1 MECTNVSVSHEDIL
15 AAIDQ
20 IRQKA
25 NNEQTFKVKQKSL
38 NWKKREKL
46 SSQSLIELIHFTL
59 LRKKVLSIKQ
69 TRNSNAIYS
78 GNNCNM
84 NSYDNT
90 DLLLRTDKNV
100 SNNNNNDGS
109 IFHTQ
114 IYQFFIVYQLMTII
128 TFPIPTLRLIV
139 KMTSVLSLLEIFQA
153 VSRNFRRTEKYK
165 RGTSFHIH
173 EKHKKKGNG
182 NQKSLSTPKDGTPV
196 SEKYDNQM
204 NGRKVP
210 PALQETPY

>member
-20 IRQKA
+20 ILQKA
-25 NNEQTFKVKQKSL
+25 SNEQTFKVKQKSL

-69 TRNSNAIYS
+69 IRNSNAIYS
-78 GNNCNM
+78 GNNCNK

-100 SNNNNNDGS
+100 SNNNNDGS

-128 TFPIPTLRLIV
+128 TFPVPTLRLIV
-139 KMTSVLSLLEIFQA
+139 KMTSVLSLLRIVQT

-173 EKHKKKGNG
+173 GKHKKGNG
-182 NQKSLSTPKDGTPV
+182 NQKSFGTPKDGTPV
-196 SEKYDNQM
+196 SERYGNQM
-204 NGRKVP
+204 NGRKLP

>member
-1 MECTNVSVSHEDIL
+1 MECANVSVSHEDIL

-20 IRQKA
+20 ILQKA
-25 NNEQTFKVKQKSL
+25 SNEQTFKVKQKSL

-69 TRNSNAIYS
+69 IRNSNAIYS
-78 GNNCNM
+78 GNNCNK

-100 SNNNNNDGS
+100 SNNNNDGS

-128 TFPIPTLRLIV
+128 TFPVPTLRLIV
-139 KMTSVLSLLEIFQA
+139 KMTSVLSLLRIVQT

-173 EKHKKKGNG
+173 GKHKKGNG
-182 NQKSLSTPKDGTPV
+182 NQKSFGTPKDGTPV
-196 SEKYDNQM
+196 SERYGNQM
-204 NGRKVP
+204 NDRKLP

>member
-1 MECTNVSVSHEDIL
+1 MQKCFRSHEDIL

-25 NNEQTFKVKQKSL
+25 SKEQTFKVKQKSF
-38 NWKKREKL
+38 NWKKMDK
-46 SSQSLIELIHFTL
+46 SLIELIHFTL
-59 LRKKVLSIKQ
+59 HRKKVLSIKQ
-69 TRNSNAIYS
+69 TRNSDAIYS
-78 GNNCNM
+78 GNNCNK
-84 NSYDNT
+84 NFYDNT
-90 DLLLRTDKNV
+90 YLLLRTDKNV

-109 IFHTQ
+109 IFHIQ
-114 IYQFFIVYQLMTII
+114 IYQFFIVYQLMIII

-173 EKHKKKGNG
+173 GKHKKKGNG

>member
-69 TRNSNAIYS
+69 TRNSNTIYS
-78 GNNCNM
+78 GNNCNK

-109 IFHTQ
+109 IFHIQ
-114 IYQFFIVYQLMTII
+114 IYQFFIVYQLMIII

-173 EKHKKKGNG
+173 GKHKKKGNG

>member
-20 IRQKA
+20 ILQKA
-25 NNEQTFKVKQKSL
+25 SNEQTFKVKQKSL

-69 TRNSNAIYS
+69 IINSNAIYS
-78 GNNCNM
+78 GNNCNK

-100 SNNNNNDGS
+100 SNNNNDGS

-128 TFPIPTLRLIV
+128 TFPVPTLRLIV
-139 KMTSVLSLLEIFQA
+139 KMTSVLSLLRIVQT

-173 EKHKKKGNG
+173 GKHKK
-182 NQKSLSTPKDGTPV
+182 
-196 SEKYDNQM
+196 
-204 NGRKVP
+204 R
-210 PALQETPY
+210 

>member
-1 MECTNVSVSHEDIL
+1 MQKCFRSHEDIL

-25 NNEQTFKVKQKSL
+25 SKEQTFKVKQKSF
-38 NWKKREKL
+38 NWKKMEK
-46 SSQSLIELIHFTL
+46 SLIELIHFTL
-59 LRKKVLSIKQ
+59 HRKKVLSIKQ
-69 TRNSNAIYS
+69 TRNSDAIYS
-78 GNNCNM
+78 GNNCNK
-84 NSYDNT
+84 NFYDNT
-90 DLLLRTDKNV
+90 YLLLRTDKNV

-173 EKHKKKGNG
+173 GKHKKKGNG

>member
-78 GNNCNM
+78 GNNCNK

-100 SNNNNNDGS
+100 SNNNNDGS

-173 EKHKKKGNG
+173 GKHKKKGNG

>member
-1 MECTNVSVSHEDIL
+1 MQKCFRSHEDIL

-25 NNEQTFKVKQKSL
+25 SKEQTFKVKQKSF
-38 NWKKREKL
+38 NWKKMEK
-46 SSQSLIELIHFTL
+46 SLIELIHFTL
-59 LRKKVLSIKQ
+59 HRKKVLSIKQ
-69 TRNSNAIYS
+69 TRNSDAIYS
-78 GNNCNM
+78 GNNCNK
-84 NSYDNT
+84 NFYDNT
-90 DLLLRTDKNV
+90 YLLLRTDKNV

-109 IFHTQ
+109 IFHIQ
-114 IYQFFIVYQLMTII
+114 IYQFFIVYQLMIII

-173 EKHKKKGNG
+173 GKHKKKGNG